1 MRQVGRWPT
10 LLRSSG
16 SPQIGHYLQVRAQPS
31 ALAAAGRPRPPP
43 NWAGTRRLG
52 LGPGGIPSG
61 HRPPGDRAGP
71 EEDEELRCSLP
82 APPTRSRSPRRGTC
96 PRPAPAGPGR
106 FGAVVGCRRTG
117 ARPTARPA
125 RSAATILVAG
135 PDGGPSAGRAIAAA
149 AGRGLRV
156 LISSGLDDFLRYSLI
171 KAAIL
176 PVCVDRETAAALQVA
191 VESDPGILLTVDFG
205 RHEVRARGFV
215 ARFEIGG
222 GTENMAERLR
232 IAQRLLGSAALPGD
246 VRVRLQRRLA
256 AICDALKVPGADAAR
271 GARRLDLLLADLAR
285 SSSAGRPG
293 GGAAGGGAAGG
304 DAAVG
309 AREAGAAAG
318 SRAAAPG
325 SRSAGSRSAGS
336 RSSSRSSR
344 GGSSRRGRRPSSAVL
359 AVCAVLVLAVAAV
372 VFLLVTARHQGSGT
386 VAEPP
391 PSSAPPSVTPS
402 ASPTPA
408 SVPSAISPA
417 ARPTRCR

>member
-1 MRQVGRWPT
+1 MQPA
-10 LLRSSG
+10 
-16 SPQIGHYLQVRAQPS
+16 RAADPIPF
-31 ALAAAGRPRPPP
+31 AAAGNMP
-43 NWAGTRRLG
+43 ASCTG
-52 LGPGGIPSG
+52 
-61 HRPPGDRAGP
+61 RA
-71 EEDEELRCSLP
+71 
-82 APPTRSRSPRRGTC
+82 RSVRRGGGV
-96 PRPAPAGPGR
+96 PADGSTADGPGR
-106 FGAVVGCRRTG
+106 
-117 ARPTARPA
+117 PT

-285 SSSAGRPG
+285 SSSAGLPG
-293 GGAAGGGAAGG
+293 
-304 DAAVG
+304 
-309 AREAGAAAG
+309 
-318 SRAAAPG
+318 
-325 SRSAGSRSAGS
+325 
-336 RSSSRSSR
+336 
-344 GGSSRRGRRPSSAVL
+344 
-359 AVCAVLVLAVAAV
+359 
-372 VFLLVTARHQGSGT
+372 
-386 VAEPP
+386 
-391 PSSAPPSVTPS
+391 
-402 ASPTPA
+402 
-408 SVPSAISPA
+408 A
-417 ARPTRCR
+417 ARPGAARPYIRGPAPPGIPHSRSIVPSSGVDTPCYHADVIVPYRWIA